1 MVEKESDNESVE
13 SGSCTCSDY
22 NADCSWFYDSRN
34 LGTSYMRFCILS
46 EKDNYIIK
54 KEKTKTILDNKKINV
69 NKINEIKKELFTN
82 RTNKRK
88 NVIKLTNSSSV
99 KNQNTILDAQINK
112 LKFNNNNNSKFSH
125 KRKKNENFELLV
137 NNNKNN
143 KLLRQTSDKFNRKT
157 YNDLNL
163 NTKTTDFFP
172 INIDEYEYNY
182 SAPIE
187 DINTHKKNIVTM
199 HNLSRSPINY
209 SNKRR
214 RIFNISQ
221 TEEKTYKRRSIFNN
235 VNQTDEKTNKA
246 DLEMPESY
254 NSPRRNF
261 YKTFSN
267 IKYLNNNN
275 NNAEKINENNESNVI
290 HKNFQS
296 KGKTIKEK
304 IVKETKNITLE
315 PGQTIKPRMITK
327 RKLKPHTTIVKN
339 NDGSENII
347 IENTTLTTVIVNEII
362 DSSKLYNDKYPL
374 DVQLVKQ
381 YITKIYKTEIE
392 NNPYRPKKEF

>member
-1 MVEKESDNESVE
+1 MVEKESDSESVE

-22 NADCSWFYDSRN
+22 NSDCLWFYDSRA

-46 EKDNYIIK
+46 DKDNIIIK
-54 KEKTKTILDNKKINV
+54 KEKSKAMPDNKKISV
-69 NKINEIKKELFTN
+69 NKINEIKKDLFTN
-82 RTNKRK
+82 KTNKRK

-112 LKFNNNNNSKFSH
+112 SKFNNNNSNYSH
-125 KRKKNENFELLV
+125 RRKKNENLELLV
-137 NNNKNN
+137 GDNKNN
-143 KLLRQTSDKFNRKT
+143 KILRQTSDKFNRKT
-157 YNDLNL
+157 YKDLNI
-163 NTKTTDFFP
+163 NTKKTDFFP
-172 INIDEYEYNY
+172 INVDEYEHNY

-187 DINTHKKNIVTM
+187 NIYTHEKNINTM
-199 HNLSRSPINY
+199 HNMYRSPINY

-214 RIFNISQ
+214 LIFNNINQTEEIKNKRRNIFNDNNQ
-221 TEEKTYKRRSIFNN
+221 TEEKTNKFN
-235 VNQTDEKTNKA
+235 
-246 DLEMPESY
+246 LEMPKTY

-267 IKYLNNNN
+267 MKYFNNDKND
-275 NNAEKINENNESNVI
+275 EKINDNNEANVI

-296 KGKTIKEK
+296 RGRTIKEK

-327 RKLKPHTTIVKN
+327 RKLKPHTSIIKN
-339 NDGSENII
+339 EDGSENII
-347 IENTTLTTVIVNEII
+347 IENTTLTTVTVNEII